1 MKTPIKHTVWVVGAL
16 ILSGT
21 FSSPVLQP
29 DLGAI
34 AGDQLE
40 KRVFESKE
48 FKKAF
53 EKHELKPFEGAA
65 KGLLRGLLSH

>member
-21 FSSPVLQP
+21 FSSTVLQP

-40 KRVFESKE
+40 KKGFRVQGIQKS
-48 FKKAF
+48 
-53 EKHELKPFEGAA
+53 L
-65 KGLLRGLLSH
+65 